1 MPPEVGLRAV
11 KSLLL
16 AVILAC
22 FAYALW
28 HYRDTLALANLR
40 FDEGLLYL
48 SVAGSLALTVSL
60 GLLWMHVLQR
70 LSPQP
75 LPRKAVLYVHLVAW
89 LGRYT
94 PGKLGLFLGKALLG
108 GKLVGDGRAAAA
120 SVVYENILFIASGM
134 VLAAATVGL
143 PGLRDGGSDWLTEA
157 ALVLAVLAGLIAA
170 PRCAFWV
177 LNRARRWFPARLKA
191 LAWEATL
198 DERELAV
205 LCVFYCVP
213 HVCAG
218 LGFYALVC
226 LLAPGSGVGWV
237 AAIGVLTAAHLAGI
251 LAVFAPAGLGVRE
264 AALGALLLAYM
275 PPETAVSLAVL
286 ARLTSLVAD
295 LAVFAVVAVGTLY
308 ARCNARLF

>member
-1 MPPEVGLRAV
+1 MPSEVGLRVART
-11 KSLLL
+11 LLL

-28 HYRDTLALANLR
+28 HYGDTLALAHLR
-40 FDEGLLYL
+40 LDEGLLYL
-48 SVAGSLALTVSL
+48 SVAGSLALTLSL

-75 LPRKAVLYVHLVAW
+75 LPRAAALYVHLLAW

-108 GKLVGDGRAAAA
+108 AKLVDDGRAATA
-120 SVVYENILFIASGM
+120 SVVYENILFIASGL

-143 PGLRDGGSDWLTEA
+143 PGLRGGDYGWA
-157 ALVLAVLAGLIAA
+157 AQGALVLALLGGLIVA
-170 PRCAFWV
+170 PRCAFWA
-177 LNRARRWFPARLKA
+177 LNRMRRWFPARLA
-191 LAWEATL
+191 SLVWEATL
-198 DERELAV
+198 AERELAV

-226 LLAPGSGVGWV
+226 LLAPDSGMGWV
-237 AAIGVLTAAHLAGI
+237 AAVGVLTAAHLAGI

-264 AALGALLLAYM
+264 AALGAMLLAYM

-308 ARCNARLF
+308 ARRYARLL